1 MRYGTFGHAV
11 QATQI
16 ASLSDTDAQIVMLA
30 VVFVRQ
36 EVGEGLCLLD
46 GLPPV
51 GQVNLVR

>member
-1 MRYGTFGHAV
+1 
-11 QATQI
+11 
-16 ASLSDTDAQIVMLA
+16 MLA

-36 EVGEGLCLLD
+36 EVGEGFCLLD